1 MIGQCE
7 SLRKWNG
14 QQTFPRFLLCC
25 VLWVKFLARYHHDM
39 DIYCATSDVKCNGGG
54 MQSPPNVGFA
64 SNVLPEANT
73 SKVES
78 SQTGVSTSS
87 VSPQKG
93 NKKSTESREKTP
105 HWYALRTTYGR
116 EKKAYDYLV
125 AHNVVAFF
133 PTLRSVKLIDGKR
146 SFVEESRI
154 PNIFFAYGTEEELK
168 SFVYDNVNLPYL
180 RFYYRKTH
188 VGSRIVNVPLVVP
201 ENQIESLKI
210 ICATDSEDLVVAS
223 GEVNKFKEGQTV
235 RITEGEFKGVTG
247 KVARYKN
254 HQRVGIIIEGVMTI
268 CTAYIPSAFIKI
280 IKN

>member
-1 MIGQCE
+1 
-7 SLRKWNG
+7 
-14 QQTFPRFLLCC
+14 
-25 VLWVKFLARYHHDM
+25 M
-39 DIYCATSDVKCNGGG
+39 DKYSATSDVKCDGGG

-93 NKKSTESREKTP
+93 RKNSTESKEETP

-125 AHNVVAFF
+125 AHNVIAFF
-133 PTLRSVKLIDGKR
+133 PTLRSVKLRDGKR

-168 SFVYDNVNLPYL
+168 FFVYDNVNLPYL

-188 VGSRIVNVPLVVP
+188 VGNRIVNVPLVVP

-210 ICATDSEDLVVAS
+210 ICAADVDDIVMTS
-223 GEVNKFKEGQTV
+223 GEVNKFKEGQSV

-254 HQRVGIIIEGVMTI
+254 HQRVGIIIEGLLTI
-268 CTAYIPSAFIKI
+268 CTAYIPSAFIDI
-280 IKN
+280 IED

>member
-1 MIGQCE
+1 
-7 SLRKWNG
+7 
-14 QQTFPRFLLCC
+14 
-25 VLWVKFLARYHHDM
+25 
-39 DIYCATSDVKCNGGG
+39 

-78 SQTGVSTSS
+78 LQTGVSTSS
-87 VSPQKG
+87 VSPLKG
-93 NKKSTESREKTP
+93 IKKLPIDREDTP

-188 VGSRIVNVPLVVP
+188 VGNRIVNVPLVVP

-280 IKN
+280 IED

>member
-1 MIGQCE
+1 
-7 SLRKWNG
+7 
-14 QQTFPRFLLCC
+14 
-25 VLWVKFLARYHHDM
+25 M
-39 DIYCATSDVKCNGGG
+39 DIYCATSDVKCDGGG
-54 MQSPPNVGFA
+54 MQFPPNVGFA

-93 NKKSTESREKTP
+93 NKKSTESRKGTP

-125 AHNVVAFF
+125 AHNVIAFF
-133 PTLRSVKLIDGKR
+133 PILRSVKLIDGKR

-154 PNIFFAYGTEEELK
+154 PNIFFAYGREEELK

-188 VGSRIVNVPLVVP
+188 VGNRIVNVPLVVP

-210 ICATDSEDLVVAS
+210 ICAADVDDIVITS
-223 GEVNKFKEGQTV
+223 GEVNKFKEGQSV

-247 KVARYKN
+247 KVARYRN
-254 HQRVGIIIEGVMTI
+254 HQRVGIIIEGLLTI
-268 CTAYIPSAFIKI
+268 CTAYIPSAFIDI
-280 IKN
+280 IED